1 MRIGKF
7 PQITRCCEE
16 IPEARKE
23 GGEISES
30 DYSDLVS
37 GENWVENEAVQKPR
51 FRRVMDRTLHT
62 PGSQERGERND
73 EYALLLSIDLDYSF
87 FWKHGKIKHIARCFL
102 VKEFCVT
109 MKLLELR
116 GRGGCDQSFV
126 SLIIYTLNEH

>member
-30 DYSDLVS
+30 DSNLVS

-51 FRRVMDRTLHT
+51 FRRVMDRTLLT
-62 PGSQERGERND
+62 PGCQERGERND

-102 VKEFCVT
+102 VIFLCDYKAPGVT
-109 MKLLELR
+109 RERRM
-116 GRGGCDQSFV
+116 
-126 SLIIYTLNEH
+126 